1 MRERT
6 KAGVFSEVPEVYHVN
21 ITASAAEDLMTVE
34 ASPGD
39 GDLRAALAHD
49 LGKREYFVTSACKR
63 ITLISSGR

>member
-1 MRERT
+1 VRERT
-6 KAGVFSEVPEVYHVN
+6 KAGVFSEVYHVN
-21 ITASAAEDLMTVE
+21 FTASAAEDLMTVQ

-39 GDLRAALAHD
+39 SDLRAALADD

>member
-1 MRERT
+1 M
-6 KAGVFSEVPEVYHVN
+6 N
-21 ITASAAEDLMTVE
+21 ITASAAENLMTVE

>member
-1 MRERT
+1 
-6 KAGVFSEVPEVYHVN
+6 
-21 ITASAAEDLMTVE
+21 MTVE